1 MRKFILVLLVSFTA
15 THSFAQEYPNPLEFM
30 ESKTQMF
37 FTILDERNPEDPTS
51 VENTRKQ
58 LRTELFNIFD
68 LKRVAVLALGRN
80 MRQLSK
86 DQLERFSEQF
96 GELMFLTYL
105 ENIES
110 YTNEKFIFEKYTPPE
125 KNKSMVSGVIKTS
138 TNEYPFEY
146 FIILNNNKW
155 QIYNIKVEGVS
166 LIQNYRTQF
175 REYMINNGP
184 EELIVV
190 VKEKVNELQKKL
202 YDSTA
207 D

>member
-1 MRKFILVLLVSFTA
+1 
-15 THSFAQEYPNPLEFM
+15 M

-37 FTILDERNPEDPTS
+37 FTILDERNPEDPAS
-51 VENTRKQ
+51 VEKTRTQ

-86 DQLERFSEQF
+86 DQLDRFSQQF

-175 REYMINNGP
+175 REFMI
-184 EELIVV
+184 
-190 VKEKVNELQKKL
+190 KQ
-202 YDSTA
+202 
-207 D
+207 